1 MYSQGTTVGTSLV
14 GSILRGACVASLA
27 AALLAS
33 CGGGEKSKADSL
45 TLVPSL
51 ERTAPQLLPFDEI
64 AGMKSAPATI
74 TVGRE
79 ASTADLEGGARL
91 VVPAGAFAGA
101 GSLQVVSAN
110 LALQRLGLRVQSA
123 RAYALATPVD
133 AGKLGAPVVL
143 EGPPAS
149 VGAAAFEL
157 VGGHWQRLP
166 LAPGQKARVEISG
179 FSTRTF
185 AFLDGAAD
193 TLNTALTVLEAVQ
206 SVRAPTTPGLQKG
219 TETEQRASVDK
230 ADAAT
235 KAFFGAGETA
245 TRPQSEM
252 CDEIRTVL
260 AARKGK
266 TSVKFPRDYGA
277 TSYPSLGLFLFEAG
291 TPDGA
296 GYYWDLTSASHAAI
310 EKRIL
315 AQDVT
320 KNGRVSLATVL
331 DTAIEANGGDV
342 ALGVLAAHNYL
353 KEKAYNGRGQYGGI
367 SAGVA
372 GPIGRIETWRRS
384 SSTNPAGEYEKAGP
398 LYHVFAAMAAG
409 VWGPPGLGQTAR
421 TGEALLRSFGWG
433 NDTPDVE
440 KGAADQC
447 GAENAAWIGENL
459 TSSDVC
465 VEGSVPLSYVSS
477 VAGKNQYSVTK
488 NQFSVCFPREG
499 GKVEGKIEFGIMSAD
514 EDCSGRIDTT
524 IILTGTF
531 TSPRVTGTGEGT
543 VNIELNG
550 VCKSE
555 RALFDKST
563 YTSKLPAW
571 EGTFDGSTLRLKVGV
586 DAEDPTDVITL
597 EGRPK

>member
-1 MYSQGTTVGTSLV
+1 VYSQEITAGTSLV
-14 GSILRGACVASLA
+14 GSILRGAFVASLA
-27 AALLAS
+27 VALLAS
-33 CGGGEKSKADSL
+33 CGGDEKSKADSL
-45 TLVPSL
+45 ILVPSL
-51 ERTAPQLLPFDEI
+51 ERTAPQLLPFEEI
-64 AGMKSAPATI
+64 AGMKSAPTTI

-133 AGKLGAPVVL
+133 VGKLGAPLVL
-143 EGPPAS
+143 EGPPAT
-149 VGAAAFEL
+149 VGAAAFAL

-206 SVRAPTTPGLQKG
+206 SIRAPTTPGLQKG
-219 TETEQRASVDK
+219 TEAEQRATVDK

-252 CDEIRTVL
+252 CDEIRAVL

-291 TPDGA
+291 TPEGA
-296 GYYWDLTSASHAAI
+296 GYYWDLTSASQAAI

-320 KNGRVSLATVL
+320 RSGRVSLATVL

-372 GPIGRIETWRRS
+372 GPISRIETWRRS
-384 SSTNPAGEYEKAGP
+384 SSTNPAGEYEKVGP
-398 LYHVFAAMAAG
+398 LYRLRGDDRGRLGSPRSWSIGADRR
-409 VWGPPGLGQTAR
+409 GPAP
-421 TGEALLRSFGWG
+421 LLRLGKRHAGRRKRGGGPVRRGERGLDWRKPLFFGCL
-433 NDTPDVE
+433 
-440 KGAADQC
+440 C
-447 GAENAAWIGENL
+447 GRVCSLPIGGRDDDHKEPVL
-459 TSSDVC
+459 
-465 VEGSVPLSYVSS
+465 GL
-477 VAGKNQYSVTK
+477 
-488 NQFSVCFPREG
+488 FSRG
-499 GKVEGKIEFGIMSAD
+499 GRQ
-514 EDCSGRIDTT
+514 GRRQD
-524 IILTGTF
+524 
-531 TSPRVTGTGEGT
+531 
-543 VNIELNG
+543 
-550 VCKSE
+550 
-555 RALFDKST
+555 
-563 YTSKLPAW
+563 
-571 EGTFDGSTLRLKVGV
+571 
-586 DAEDPTDVITL
+586 
-597 EGRPK
+597 